1 MIIDGKKMALELYNT
16 LQEDIRSQN
25 IIPQLG
31 VVLVG
36 NNPSSLRYVEQKKK
50 WADFVGINIHI
61 YNMKQNVTQ
70 IELEKKIEEINQNNK
85 IDGYIV
91 QLPLPRHIN
100 EKKIINLID
109 PKKDVDGFHPENIG
123 KLMIGDTSGFIS
135 CTPAGIVHIINTL
148 NIELPGKHVS
158 IVGRSNIV
166 GKPLA
171 ALLINAGA
179 TVTVCNSKTPNI
191 KNFTS
196 TSDIV
201 IMATGQP
208 NLLRLDMVRIGTTI
222 IDVGFTVIDGKIYG
236 DADYEI
242 IEKTGSCITPVP
254 GGVGPL
260 TVAMLMKNT
269 FKACITG
276 E

>member
-1 MIIDGKKMALELYNT
+1 MAQKIYDTLKK
-16 LQEDIRSQN
+16 DISSTYST
-25 IIPQLG
+25 PVLG
-31 VVLVG
+31 VILVG
-36 NNPSSLRYVEQKKK
+36 DNSSSLRYVEQKKK
-50 WADFVGINIHI
+50 WAQYVGIDLNL

-70 IELEKKIEEINQNNK
+70 IELEKKIEELNNNSN
-85 IDGYIV
+85 IHGYIV
-91 QLPLPRHIN
+91 QLPLPQHID

-123 KLMIGDTSGFIS
+123 KLMIGDTSGFVS
-135 CTPAGIVHIINTL
+135 CTPAGVMHML
-148 NIELPGKHVS
+148 QELQMDVTGKHVC

-179 TVTVCNSKTPNI
+179 TVIVCNSKTPKI

-208 NLLRLDMVRIGTTI
+208 NLLRLDMIRIGTTV
-222 IDVGFTVIDGKIYG
+222 IDVGFTVKNGKIYG

-242 IEKTGSCITPVP
+242 IERTGSNITPVP
-254 GGVGPL
+254 GGVGTL

-269 FKACITG
+269 FQACIQG
-276 E
+276 K